1 MDNNDWKDFINSTL
15 LESKQFEKKSFEIVG
30 DTEVEKFS
38 LIKNPQ
44 TEIKVAY
51 FLDDNR
57 LIYFTF
63 YNPTIP
69 GYNKY
74 SENEYF
80 YRYDFDE
87 KESYGNPGLDFTEI
101 NRNGILSMLRNG
113 LKGKEIQFLKDNK
126 IVKSEVY
133 LSESKPNFHYSYYF
147 KKRSLIER
155 LFGKSID
162 KQKGIEKVEI
172 SLSEIFGGR

>member
-1 MDNNDWKDFINSTL
+1 MDNDWKGFITSTL
-15 LESKQFEKKSFEIVG
+15 LESKQFEKKTSEIVG
-30 DTEVEKFS
+30 DTETEKFR
-38 LIKNPQ
+38 LIKNPE
-44 TEIKVAY
+44 TEIKVGY
-51 FLDDNR
+51 LNDNR

-63 YNPTIP
+63 FNPNVP

-80 YRYDFDE
+80 YRYDFNE

-101 NRNGILSMLRNG
+101 NKNGILSMLKNG
-113 LKGKEIQFLKDNK
+113 LKGKEIQFLKDNTV
-126 IVKSEVY
+126 VKSEVY
-133 LSESKPNFHYSYYF
+133 LSESQPNFHYSYYF
-147 KKRSLIER
+147 TKRSLTEK

-172 SLSEIFGGR
+172 SLSEIFGGI